1 MTANV
6 HAELEKTYH
15 RRFHADVEYRNAIWR
30 VLVRGFFSRYVRRSD
45 HVLDLGCGYGQFINH
60 VECERRYAM
69 DLNPG
74 SRRLLHDEIVFLE
87 QDCAAPWPLAESSLD
102 VGFTSNFF
110 EHLPDKAHLARTI
123 AEAYRCLRPG
133 RRPIATWPKG
143 KYVGGAYWDFFD
155 HHIALTELSLQ
166 EVLELTGFRMRE
178 VVGRFLPYTMVNAPQ
193 FPRQL
198 VVLYLKMRWLWRWF
212 GRQFLL
218 VAEK

>member
-87 QDCAAPWPLAESSLD
+87 QDCTAPWPLAESSLD
-102 VGFTSNFF
+102 VVFTSNFF

-133 RRPIATWPKG
+133 GLLIAMGPNA

>member
-1 MTANV
+1 MTADV
-6 HAELEKTYH
+6 RAELEKTYH
-15 RRFHADVEYRNAIWR
+15 RRFHADAEYRNAVWR
-30 VLVRGFFSRYVRRSD
+30 VLVRGFFSHYIRRSD

-74 SRRLLHDEIVFLE
+74 SRRLLHDEIAFLE
-87 QDCAAPWPLAESSLD
+87 QDCATPWPLADSSLD
-102 VGFTSNFF
+102 VVFTSNFF
-110 EHLPDKAHLARTI
+110 EHLPEKAHLARTI
-123 AEAYRCLRPG
+123 EEAHRCLRPG
-133 RRPIATWPKG
+133 GLLIAMGPNA

-178 VVGRFLPYTMVNAPQ
+178 VVGRFLPYTIVNAPQ
-193 FPRQL
+193 FPPQL
-198 VVLYLKMRWLWRWF
+198 VMLYLKLRWLWRWF